1 MNKALVILAALLSV
15 ACQTKMVI
23 VEEEKEVEKIV
34 QKTIRS
40 ASTFSSYS
48 IEPFTEAD
56 PSEGDGYQFSWTVG
70 DYIAANGVV
79 YKASYCKGQIAMFA
93 PHNPEEEASAKDD
106 SPRYEVV
113 FPHAI
118 TTTAN
123 RVGKNY
129 LSSTVSYKEGEL
141 GRFPIF
147 ATTDEDQLYFK
158 NVTGALRLRLKTEEE
173 PFTLTQIRLV
183 ANKADGGNSALS
195 DEFIIEDGAAVS
207 TSALVGALVMK
218 PNKTI
223 GTEEEAFGFPVFPGT
238 YPKLTITLTRENGS
252 TKILGFENVTFARSV
267 ITTLHAT
274 LSFASE
280 GGGQGGGQNDAG
292 TQIEYTSSDGK
303 AVTPGVLTVAKIL
316 SNEYADGKGV
326 IILDR
331 VLTQLQAKSFM
342 DCATLKSIVIPATV
356 GKIGNNSFQNCTAL
370 EEITLPP
377 DIAELGV
384 NLLNGC
390 ALKSITIPSKVE
402 KIGNKALANNKSLK
416 TLDIPESVLLLDT
429 NAFLYDSA
437 LESIRVRRYLP
448 DDTEHPITAMN
459 GAGVVQGC
467 TSLQH
472 IYVPAAAVDAY
483 KESPGWSSKAS
494 IIEAFPE

>member
-1 MNKALVILAALLSV
+1 MNKYLFILAALLSV
-15 ACQTKMVI
+15 ACQTKIVV
-23 VEEEKEVEKIV
+23 VEEEMEVEKIV

-40 ASTFSSYS
+40 AATFSSYS
-48 IEPFTEAD
+48 VEPFTEAD

-79 YKASYCKGQIAMFA
+79 YKASNCKGQSAMFA
-93 PHNPEEEASAKDD
+93 PHNPEEEALARDG
-106 SPRYEVV
+106 SPRYEAV

-123 RVGKNY
+123 REGRNY
-129 LSSTVSYKEGEL
+129 LSSTVSYKEGVL

-158 NVTGALRLRLKTEEE
+158 NVTGVLRLRLKTEED

-183 ANKADGGNSALS
+183 ANKADGSNSALS
-195 DEFIIEDGAAVS
+195 DEFVIEDGAAVS
-207 TSALVGALVMK
+207 TSTLVGALVMK
-218 PNKTI
+218 PNKSI
-223 GTEEEAFGFPVFPGT
+223 GTTEEAFGFPVFPGT
-238 YPKLTITLTRENGS
+238 YPKLTITLTRDNGS
-252 TKILGFENVTFARSV
+252 TKILSFENVSFERSV
-267 ITTLHAT
+267 ITTIHAT
-274 LSFASE
+274 ISFAS
-280 GGGQGGGQNDAG
+280 GGGQGGGTDDG
-292 TQIEYTSSDGK
+292 SRIEYTSSDGEI
-303 AVTPGVLTVAKIL
+303 VTPGVFTVAKIL
-316 SNEYADGKGV
+316 SNEYKDGKG
-326 IILDR
+326 IITLDR

-342 DCATLKSIVIPATV
+342 DCTTLKTIVIPATV
-356 GKIGNNSFQNCTAL
+356 VKIGNNSFQNCTAL

-377 DIAELGV
+377 DLTELAV

-390 ALKSITIPSKVE
+390 ALKALTIPSKVE

-437 LESIRVRRYLP
+437 LESIRVRRYSP
-448 DDTEHPITAMN
+448 DDTDYPITSMN

-483 KESPGWSSKAS
+483 KKSPGWSSKAS
-494 IIEAFPE
+494 IIEAFQD